1 MFLVERNKAKP
12 GGGLLFPDR
21 LMIGLV
27 APLWRR
33 ENHWESSGGVM
44 FCPLILF
51 SLLVFILAGFRGTA
65 NQNTISKEALRTR

>member
-1 MFLVERNKAKP
+1 MCFWLREIKQN
-12 GGGLLFPDR
+12 GGWGGWVLLFHDR

-33 ENHWESSGGVM
+33 ENPWESSGGVM

-51 SLLVFILAGFRGTA
+51 PGVYICQLQRHG
-65 NQNTISKEALRTR
+65 

>member
-1 MFLVERNKAKP
+1 M
-12 GGGLLFPDR
+12 GGGGGVLFPDR

-51 SLLVFILAGFRGTA
+51 AGVYICQLQRHG
-65 NQNTISKEALRTR
+65 